1 MKLLGSSEN
10 RITKDVN
17 VENVVNLEVTE
28 VVLSHCN
35 IIDNDYR
42 QD

>member
-1 MKLLGSSEN
+1 MRLLGSSEN

-17 VENVVNLEVTE
+17 VENVVHLEVTE